1 MYDDDGAGS
10 LNKRVTME
18 WDGSRS
24 RGRDNGGEKKL
35 LDEWK
40 EKSKVHV
47 EYSC

>member
-1 MYDDDGAGS
+1 
-10 LNKRVTME
+10 ME

-40 EKSKVHV
+40 GKSKV